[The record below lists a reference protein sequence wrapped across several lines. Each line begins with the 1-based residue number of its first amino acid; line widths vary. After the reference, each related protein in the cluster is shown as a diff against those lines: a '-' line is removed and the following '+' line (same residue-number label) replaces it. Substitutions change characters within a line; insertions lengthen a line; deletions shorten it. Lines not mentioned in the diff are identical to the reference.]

1 MSTSLLSV
9 AELLKQHR
17 QMNKTHVTTGLSSVA
32 SLRLTRREMT
42 EGQYT
47 GSLRPIDASCRD
59 DVIAVDS
66 LVSTHDKG
74 KDGGEWQPT
83 ELVKPGDTQCHV
95 T

>member
-1 MSTSLLSV
+1 M
-9 AELLKQHR
+9 K
-17 QMNKTHVTTGLSSVA
+17 
-32 SLRLTRREMT
+32 

-83 ELVKPGDTQCHV
+83 ALVKPGDTQPVSCYHSHFTLQQV
-95 T
+95 TPGGTWWLPFYPSTCSLCQVT